1 MSRIKIEE
9 EHTMNNQKRPSG
21 RYDTRT
27 GKFIPGHYDTRTG
40 AFIPDKPKKDWKHV
54 LIVII
59 GVAFG
64 IPSFLLSAVMLGALL
79 NVGTPPETATAAM
92 ETTEAPETT
101 RAPEATKA
109 ANAGETR
116 VEKRNGTGTATTAA
130 ETMPERRTK
139 EWNEWW
145 LKKHYSDAMI
155 ATNRALENFY
165 EKPKTSYFRDDW
177 TISVYDE
184 NDTFYASTKFTFD
197 GRKYDVIFIGQ
208 LVMDKDDPTRW
219 SYAWNG
225 HFLYAES
232 KILYN
237 DHYADDFLKLV
248 GLVKETP

>member
-1 MSRIKIEE
+1 MS
-9 EHTMNNQKRPSG
+9 NQQNPSG

-40 AFIPDKPKKDWKHV
+40 AFIPDKPKKDRSHV
-54 LIVII
+54 MIVVLTI
-59 GVAFG
+59 VVG
-64 IPSFLLSAVMLGALL
+64 IPAVLFW
-79 NVGTPPETATAAM
+79 AAM
-92 ETTEAPETT
+92 LAPKKSDAPKAAETTTAAPETT
-101 RAPEATKA
+101 RAPETTKASTTKPPETTKA

-116 VEKRNGTGTATTAA
+116 VEKRNGTGNATTAA
-130 ETMPERRTK
+130 ETMPERGTK

-145 LKKHYSDAMI
+145 LKKHYADAMA

-184 NDTFYASTKFTFD
+184 NDTFLASTKFTFD

-208 LVMDKDDPTRW
+208 LVMEKDDPTRW